1 MFDERE
7 ILCWEILRHNPYKNN
22 DLFWKVTKNVVHNTN
37 NGTGQMKK
45 VISYPNN
52 ITILLL
58 KKSPKIEQWNI

>member
-1 MFDERE
+1 MQCSMNERFCVE
-7 ILCWEILRHNPYKNN
+7 KFFVTIPIKNN

-37 NGTGQMKK
+37 NRTGQMKK

-58 KKSPKIEQWNI
+58 KKSPRIEQ